1 MVGSISG
8 LGTTF
13 NLPNFLGLLYNI
25 TPTDTKFLSAIGG
38 LTGGGNFTSGMGDSS
53 LFSWQEEDLRS
64 AARRTHAEGADAPTA
79 SARSRSVVYN
89 VLQIIHESVNISYTK
104 LAAVGQ
110 LADVGSNHPN
120 VAQTTGTQPV
130 QNEMQRQIML
140 RMREIAR
147 DVEYSFLNGRFNEPS
162 DNNSNRETRGLLE
175 ATTTNVEDA
184 HTVEET
190 ISSVDTTSDEIGV
203 NDASVFSVDDQVE
216 FTGTSGTDFPSDLDE
231 DTTYYVTNVDTTANE
246 IQVSETKGGTAVTL
260 TDASTGGTV
269 VKSEALTKD
278 MVNNLG
284 QQTWDSG
291 GIAEQETAV
300 LMVNAWQRR
309 KLTELYIGTD
319 VYRQNSRDVGG
330 VKVDTIMTDFGEL
343 GVMLNRHM
351 PKNRLQVVSLEWCSP
366 VHLLIPSKG
375 FLFVEPLGKDGARDE
390 AQIYGEIGLGYGN
403 ERAHGKVRHLS
414 YTEV

>member
-38 LTGGGNFTSGMGDSS
+38 LTGGGNFTAGMGDSS

-79 SARSRSVVYN
+79 SSRTRSVVYN
-89 VLQIIHESVNISYTK
+89 VLQIIHESINISYTK
-104 LAAVGQ
+104 QAAVGQ
-110 LADVGSNHPN
+110 IADVGSNHPN
-120 VAQTTGTQPV
+120 VASTTGNQPV

-147 DVEYSFLNGRFNEPS
+147 DVEYSFLNGVFNEPS
-162 DNNSNRETRGLLE
+162 DNNTNRETRGLLA

-184 HTVEET
+184 QTVEE
-190 ISSVDTTSDEIGV
+190 SVDSVDTTSDEIGV
-203 NDASVFSVDDQVE
+203 ADGSVFAVDDQVE

-231 DTTYYVTNVDTTANE
+231 NTTYYIVNVATNE
-246 IQVSETKGGTAVTL
+246 IQVSETQGGTAIDL

-269 VKSEALTKD
+269 VKSADLTKD
-278 MVNNLG
+278 MINNLG
-284 QQTWDSG
+284 QQVWESG
-291 GIAEQETAV
+291 GMQEQETAT

-319 VYRQNSRDVGG
+319 VYRQSSRTVGG
-330 VKVDTIMTDFGEL
+330 VVVDTIMTDFGEL
-343 GVMLNRHM
+343 NVMLNRHM

-366 VHLLIPSKG
+366 VHLLVPGKG

-390 AQIYGEIGLGYGN
+390 SQIYGEIGLYYGN
-403 ERAHGKVRHLS
+403 ERAHGKVRHLA
-414 YTEV
+414 YTDV